1 MGRTLFITGTGTDV
15 GKTALSLA
23 VLFWARKRGLSVAYH
38 KPVQCGTFRFGEPPV
53 EGGDADWIRAMA
65 AGTPA
70 NQTPAGRT
78 GSGRTGSGPDGSA
91 AGIPSDV
98 TYRLR
103 LAASPHL
110 AAEREGVA
118 IDLGRI
124 RRDIESLADW
134 HDLVIVEGAGGPAV
148 PVDRK
153 GATLGDLA
161 AEMGLPALIAS
172 APGLGTLHHTLSTL
186 AYLKSIGAPAA
197 GFAVCHREAQVPE
210 LTRDNIETLTFLTGL
225 PFFGELAYSGKLS
238 RSETLAP
245 DEADLLSAPLAAALE
260 AWWNPDRK

>member
-23 VLFWARKRGLSVAYH
+23 VLFRARKRGLSAAYH
-38 KPVQCGTFRFGEPPV
+38 KPVQCGTFRFGDPPV
-53 EGGDADWIRAMA
+53 EGGDADWIRSMF
-65 AGTPA
+65 
-70 NQTPAGRT
+70 
-78 GSGRTGSGPDGSA
+78 
-91 AGIPSDV
+91 AGIPANPSPAGIHSDV

-161 AEMGLPALIAS
+161 AEMGLPALIAC

-186 AYLKSIGAPAA
+186 AYMKSIGAPVA

-210 LTRDNIETLTFLTGL
+210 LTRDNIETLSSLTGL
-225 PFFGELAYSGKLS
+225 PFFGELAYSGNLS

-245 DEADLLSAPLAAALE
+245 DEADLWSAPLAAALE
-260 AWWNPDRK
+260 AWWNPNRK

>member
-23 VLFWARKRGLSVAYH
+23 VLFWARKRGLSAAYH
-38 KPVQCGTFRFGEPPV
+38 KPIQCGTFRFGEPPV

-65 AGTPA
+65 ARPPSYGTPSSR
-70 NQTPAGRT
+70 TGAGRE
-78 GSGRTGSGPDGSA
+78 A
-91 AGIPSDV
+91 SDV

-110 AAEREGVA
+110 AAEKEDIS

-124 RRDIESLADW
+124 RRDIEALADW

-153 GATLGDLA
+153 GATLGALA
-161 AEMGLPALIAS
+161 AEMSLPALIAC
-172 APGLGTLHHTLSTL
+172 APGLGTLHHTLCTL
-186 AYLKSIGAPAA
+186 AYLKSIGAPVA
-197 GFAVCHREAQVPE
+197 GFAFCHREAQIPE
-210 LTRDNIETLTFLTGL
+210 LCRDNIDTLVSLTGL
-225 PFFGELAYSGKLS
+225 PFFGELAFSGKLY
-238 RSETLAP
+238 RSETLGL
-245 DEADLLSAPLAAALE
+245 DEADLWSAPLAASLE
-260 AWWNPDRK
+260 AWWNPERK